1 MAKLGEI
8 LIEKG
13 WISAGELDEVFEES
27 RQSGEFLGKTLLRK
41 EMLSE
46 AQLLEALGIQMAIPF
61 YPKLDD
67 NLVEKD
73 IADEVPIK
81 LVWHYKV
88 MPISRNGS
96 TLTIA
101 VSDPMEVWSI
111 EDLELRLGFHVERVL
126 ATTVEIESAIRK
138 YYGFGAS
145 TVEDILSDK
154 EVKPT
159 SQTEDVQDVDAHA
172 DDASVVKLV
181 NQLIS
186 DAITS
191 RATDIHIEPYRESI
205 KVRYRVDGQL
215 YDINVPD
222 SFHCLLTS
230 IVSRIKIISGLDV
243 VEKRLPQDGRA
254 IVKLQGEKIDLRIS
268 IIPSI
273 YGESVVIRILP
284 TSFLFDL
291 EQLGYFPEHKNLIE
305 KYTNQPHGIVFLT
318 GPTGSGKSTTLY
330 ACLSRLNKESLKI
343 VTLEDPVEYEIE
355 GITQIQ
361 MRPEIDFSF
370 ATALRSVLR
379 HDPDVMMIGEV
390 RDYETAELAIRTSLT
405 GHLMFSTLHTNDA
418 ASGAVRL
425 MDIGVEPYL
434 IASSV
439 NAFIAQRLVRKIC
452 PNCKVE
458 RKDTSMVAKEFEG
471 CKVFYGKGCDECN
484 GLGYSGRTT
493 LYEILPV
500 SSTIQNLILKKASAK
515 DIAEE
520 SEKLK
525 NISFIDIARKK
536 VTMGIT
542 TPEEAMQVIGQ

>member
-8 LIEKG
+8 IIEKG
-13 WISAGELDEVFEES
+13 WLNAQDLDQIFEES
-27 RQSGEFLGKTLLRK
+27 RNSGEFLGKTLLRK
-41 EMLSE
+41 KLLTD
-46 AQLLEALGIQMAIPF
+46 AQLLEALGEQMAIPF
-61 YPKLDD
+61 HLKLEDD
-67 NLVEKD
+67 LIDKKVIE
-73 IADEVPIK
+73 EVPIK

-101 VSDPMEVWSI
+101 VSDPMAVWSI

-126 ATTVEIESAIRK
+126 ATSAEIESAIRRF
-138 YYGFGAS
+138 YGFGAS

-154 EVKPT
+154 DVSASEQQEEVH
-159 SQTEDVQDVDAHA
+159 DVETNAE
-172 DDASVVKLV
+172 DASVVKLV
-181 NQLIS
+181 NQILS
-186 DAITS
+186 DAISS
-191 RATDIHIEPYRESI
+191 RATDIHIEPYREKI
-205 KVRYRVDGQL
+205 RVRYRIDGQL
-215 YDINVPD
+215 YDINVTE
-222 SFHCLLTS
+222 SFLYLQKS
-230 IVSRIKIISGLDV
+230 IVSRIKIIGGLDV
-243 VEKRLPQDGRA
+243 VEKRMPQDGRA
-254 IVKLQGEKIDLRIS
+254 IVKLQGNKIDLRIS

-273 YGESVVIRILP
+273 YGESVVIRVLP
-284 TSFLFDL
+284 TNFLFDL
-291 EQLGYFPEHKNLIE
+291 EKLGYFPEDKKQIE
-305 KYTNQPHGIVFLT
+305 DLTNSPHGIIFLT

-330 ACLSRLNKESLKI
+330 ACLSKLNKDSLKI

-452 PNCKVE
+452 PNCKEE
-458 RKDTSMVAKEFEG
+458 RTDKSMVAQEFKD
-471 CKVFYGKGCDECN
+471 CKVFYGRGCDECN
-484 GLGYSGRTT
+484 GNGYRGRTT
-493 LYEILPV
+493 LYEIIHV
-500 SSTIQNLILKKASAK
+500 NASIQNLILQKAPAAEIAK
-515 DIAEE
+515 EAEKSGSVSFLDIA
-520 SEKLK
+520 K
-525 NISFIDIARKK
+525 KK
-536 VTMGIT
+536 VSLGIT